1 MQSEKR
7 SEVLLKMRLHFWL
20 VAYFSLFYCSRVRF
34 PNENCFLLI
43 MVFFFVCFFS
53 EKLTWTLSDKKVG
66 SVMCFL
72 LQVATGTDRSSY
84 QLGRILSVKIL
95 TISAYLSNSVSV
107 TMSGI
112 LAKNKTTSRTF

>member
-1 MQSEKR
+1 MT
-7 SEVLLKMRLHFWL
+7 
-20 VAYFSLFYCSRVRF
+20 YFSLFCCSRVRF

-43 MVFFFVCFFS
+43 MGFFFR
-53 EKLTWTLSDKKVG
+53 EAELDAMSDKKVG

-95 TISAYLSNSVSV
+95 TISAYLSNSVFP
-107 TMSGI
+107 
-112 LAKNKTTSRTF
+112 LKCQAF